1 MTKGEDKTSPFFLLG
16 GFMTLRY
23 ELDYFGKNAQGS
35 YQAPT
40 ISKVLEYIK
49 DLPDSYSYIIGDLK
63 THTIESYRYTQVMG
77 LDEFQKLMNKLVE
90 RSK

>member
-1 MTKGEDKTSPFFLLG
+1 
-16 GFMTLRY
+16 MTLRY
-23 ELDYFGKNAQGS
+23 RLEYFGKNAQGT

-40 ISKVLEYIK
+40 ISKALDYVKNFPENCAYVIC
-49 DLPDSYSYIIGDLK
+49 DLK

-77 LDEFQKLMNKLVE
+77 LDDFQKIMDNLVE